1 MLYTETVTIGGRQYR
16 RTYSDT
22 HKIARDGVEYDEAV
36 DPIDAELIYT
46 ETDTP
51 LEDIES
57 AEADSNKE
65 IIDILTGAAE

>member
-22 HKIARDGVEYDEAV
+22 YKIARDGVEYDEAIDPV
-36 DPIDAELIYT
+36 DTDREYT

-51 LEDIES
+51 
-57 AEADSNKE
+57 K
-65 IIDILTGAAE
+65 IDMEEQL

>member
-22 HKIARDGVEYDEAV
+22 YKIARDGVEYDEAIDPV
-36 DPIDAELIYT
+36 DTDREYT

-51 LEDIES
+51 KIET
-57 AEADSNKE
+57 EE
-65 IIDILTGAAE
+65 QL

>member
-22 HKIARDGVEYDEAV
+22 HKIARDGVEYDEAIDPV
-36 DPIDAELIYT
+36 DTDREYT

-51 LEDIES
+51 KTETEEQL
-57 AEADSNKE
+57 
-65 IIDILTGAAE
+65 